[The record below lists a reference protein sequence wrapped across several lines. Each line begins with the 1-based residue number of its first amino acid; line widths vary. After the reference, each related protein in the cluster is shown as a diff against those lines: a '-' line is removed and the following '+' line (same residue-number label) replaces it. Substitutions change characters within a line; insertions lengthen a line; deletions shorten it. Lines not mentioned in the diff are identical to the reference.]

1 MSDIKMSYDKNTALR
16 IKDFLLKQ
24 SLTIEGAYGMMANIY
39 SESGFRSNNAQ
50 NSYMTKMGM
59 TDESYTAQV
68 DHGQYNEFC
77 TDKVGYGLCQW
88 TSSGRKTGL
97 FNYAKEQSKSI
108 SDEAMQL
115 NYLMKELTT
124 SYKST
129 LNILKTSHD
138 ISECAKYVMTQFERP
153 ADQSD
158 TAQNKRA
165 SYGLQLYKDLEN
177 KKEETNMSYTNSSLV
192 NYTLLSPN
200 CSKPRNNK
208 ITKIVIHHMAGNLT
222 VEACGKVFQPTSRQ
236 ASSNYGVG
244 TDGRVGMYVE
254 ECNRAWTSGNA
265 TIDNQAITI
274 EVANDVIGG
283 NWHVSDKALQK
294 TIELCADI
302 CKRNDIKK
310 LNFTGDKNGNL
321 VAHRYYQATAC
332 PGEYLYSKFSYIA
345 DEVNKLLGVAVA
357 AKTYTVVSNDTLS
370 KIGAKTGVNWKTIAE
385 LNGIKF
391 PYIIKKGQVLKLSE
405 GTVETKP
412 STSTTATTPS
422 ATTTSV
428 PLKVTATK
436 KGVQEFLNTYYGTEI
451 KKVVGALL
459 VVDGLIGAKS
469 KLALGVAI
477 QVELNKLGAGLVVD
491 GKIGANSANA
501 WNKYVGTLKRG
512 SKGIFVTLW
521 QCLIVANGVAL
532 NGGIDG
538 DFGTGSANASN
549 ALFAKAGL
557 SRDSS
562 VSSSDINA
570 LL

>member
-1 MSDIKMSYDKNTALR
+1 MTRQEFINKIAPLIVKYASQYNILCPSAVIAQAVLESDGGNSELALNAHNYFGLKYR
-16 IKDFLLKQ
+16 ANRCPSACGIYYKD
-24 SLTIEGAYGMMANIY
+24 G
-39 SESGFRSNNAQ
+39 SEQ
-50 NSYMTKMGM
+50 NKDG
-59 TDESYTAQV
+59 SYTTSTMQWMKFSSMENGV
-68 DHGQYNEFC
+68 R
-77 TDKVGYGLCQW
+77 GYFDFINI
-88 TSSGRKTGL
+88 S
-97 FNYAKEQSKSI
+97 NYANLKGVKDPKKYLENIKADGYATS
-108 SDEAMQL
+108 L
-115 NYLMKELTT
+115 NYVDNVYRVIQTYDLT
-124 SYKST
+124 KF
-129 LNILKTSHD
+129 D
-138 ISECAKYVMTQFERP
+138 
-153 ADQSD
+153 
-158 TAQNKRA
+158 
-165 SYGLQLYKDLEN
+165 

-345 DEVNKLLGVAVA
+345 DEVNKLLGVATST
-357 AKTYTVVSNDTLS
+357 AKTYTVVSGDTLS
-370 KIGAKTGVNWKTIAE
+370 KIGSKTGVNWKTIAE

-412 STSTTATTPS
+412 STSTTTSTPS
-422 ATTTSV
+422 TTTTVV

-562 VSSSDINA
+562 VSGSDINA